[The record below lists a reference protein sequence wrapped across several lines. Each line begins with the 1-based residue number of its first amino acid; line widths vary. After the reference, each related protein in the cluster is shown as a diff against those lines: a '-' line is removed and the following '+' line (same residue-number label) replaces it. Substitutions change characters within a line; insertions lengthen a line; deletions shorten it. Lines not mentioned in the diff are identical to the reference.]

1 MTPTRTFLLERLWR
15 GADPFLGFPANI
27 YQNDT
32 QGWGSTHRFLTET
45 IAALRPRIVVEV
57 GVWKGASVI
66 TMAEKLRALELD
78 AAVVAVD
85 TWLGS
90 CEHWLHDP
98 WFVSLGMEQGRPAMQ
113 RTFMA
118 NIVAA
123 RLEGHVVPL
132 PLDSL
137 NAFPL
142 LGHRSIQPDIVH
154 LDGAHDFLSV
164 WCDLHA
170 WWGLLRPGGVLI
182 GDDYHTDG
190 LWPDVRK
197 AFDTFAAQQGGIPIE
212 ADAPKCRMVKP
223 G

>member
-1 MTPTRTFLLERLWR
+1 MTATRTFLLERLWR

-90 CEHWLHDP
+90 CEHWLQDP

-132 PLDSL
+132 SIDSL
-137 NAFPL
+137 NAFQLRGIGASSPISCIL
-142 LGHRSIQPDIVH
+142 TARMIFSACGATCMLG
-154 LDGAHDFLSV
+154 
-164 WCDLHA
+164 
-170 WWGLLRPGGVLI
+170 GGCCA
-182 GDDYHTDG
+182 
-190 LWPDVRK
+190 R
-197 AFDTFAAQQGGIPIE
+197 AA
-212 ADAPKCRMVKP
+212 C
-223 G
+223 